1 MLRVAREI
9 YILVCIIKK
18 HTKYTKKGRNYTLKV
33 ALIYNEKKIDP
44 NDVINVFGIPTKE
57 HYSTKAVERVARALE
72 KGGHNV
78 KVIEGDIHIID
89 ELREFMP
96 KVMVGDKPGMVF
108 NMAYGIQGQS
118 RYTHVPAMMEM
129 LGIPYIGSGPEAHA
143 IVQDKV
149 MTKVVLQKYNISTP
163 GFWVF
168 YTPDDKFDDLIFPVI
183 VKPKLESTSMGMRVV
198 DNWSDL
204 RKAVKDQMEKYAQD
218 ILVEQFISGREF
230 AVGLLGNGSTLE
242 VLPIVE
248 IDLKG
253 DPNKIQTK
261 TDKAKTGGIDKMC
274 PANLSKEKT
283 KELKHL
289 AAEAFN
295 KLGLNDYTRV
305 DIRMDQDDNFYILE
319 LNSMASLGIEGSF
332 FHAAKTDGYT
342 YESLVNKILDIATV
356 RYFGSPISL
365 ETKYIEID
373 KSRPLRVH
381 TRTYLRGHLQS
392 LKESLEDYV
401 NLNTHV
407 FNIDNINELGTM
419 ISKRLRHL
427 GFSEQ
432 IHKQFDIGDFYYF
445 QNHSEEKNDILIVS
459 HLDTHY
465 GSHDLVIYHEDNERI
480 YGSGI
485 AESKGGLVVM
495 LGALHAIRFAKKLKD
510 VKCGIFL
517 TSDDSLGGRHSKKI
531 VEEYANKSKYVVGLK
546 SASIDGGIITS
557 CYGRYDYQ
565 IRFSSSGQ
573 STGNLHGIIPILGKK
588 ILAIEKL
595 SKSEENFHVR
605 TTSIISKGTYG
616 HAPDYAT
623 ITLVSSFKTI
633 QFGKELDAK
642 IRDIMKK
649 REEGMQLDVEIN
661 IIASRQPVEE
671 WKADKKFY
679 EQVERIAN
687 LLEIKIKQH
696 TQLMSSDISNIPS
709 ELPVLDGFGP
719 IGHQYR
725 STSEFIIHD
734 SIVERAVLLAS
745 VIYSCS
751 KVN

>member
-1 MLRVAREI
+1 M
-9 YILVCIIKK
+9 
-18 HTKYTKKGRNYTLKV
+18 KV

-44 NDVINVFGIPTKE
+44 NDVINVFGMPTKE

-96 KVMVGDKPGMVF
+96 KVIAGDKPGMVF
-108 NMAYGIQGQS
+108 NMAYGIQGQN

-149 MTKVVLQKYNISTP
+149 MTKVVLQKHHIPTP

-168 YTPDDKFDDLIFPVI
+168 HTPDDKFDDIIFPVI
-183 VKPKLESTSMGMRVV
+183 VKPKLESTSMGMQVV
-198 DNWSDL
+198 DNWDDL
-204 RKAVKDQMEKYAQD
+204 RAAVKDQMEKYTQD
-218 ILVEQFISGREF
+218 ILVEQFIPGREF
-230 AVGLLGNGSTLE
+230 AIGLLGNGSSLE

-248 IDLKG
+248 INLGG
-253 DPNKIQTK
+253 DPNKIQ
-261 TDKAKTGGIDKMC
+261 DKSDKLKQGGIDKIC
-274 PANLSKEKT
+274 PAPLSKEKT
-283 KELKHL
+283 EELKHL
-289 AAEAFN
+289 AVEAFN

-305 DIRMDQDDNFYILE
+305 DVRMDKDENFYILE
-319 LNSMASLGIEGSF
+319 LNSMASLGVGGSF
-332 FHAAKTDGYT
+332 YHAAKTAGYT
-342 YESLVNKILDIATV
+342 YESLVNKMLDVAAV
-356 RYFGSPISL
+356 RYFGTATQL
-365 ETKYIEID
+365 EVKEEKID
-373 KSRPLRVH
+373 ESKPLRVH

-392 LKESLEDYV
+392 LKETLEDYV

-407 FNIDNINELGTM
+407 FNTDNINELGTM

-427 GFSEQ
+427 GFTEQ
-432 IHKQFDIGDFYYF
+432 IHKQFDIGDFHYF
-445 QNHSEEKNDILIVS
+445 QNHSEERNDVLIIS

-465 GSHDLVIYHEDNERI
+465 GPRDLVTFHEDSERI

-495 LGALHAIRFAKKLKD
+495 LGALHALRYAKRLKN

-517 TSDDSLGGRHSKKI
+517 TSDDSLGGRHSKNL
-531 VEEYANKSKYVVGLK
+531 VEEYANKSKYIMGLK
-546 SASIDGGIITS
+546 SASIEGGIITS

-565 IRFSSSGQ
+565 IRFSSSGK
-573 STGNLHGIIPILGKK
+573 SSGNLHGIIPILGKK

-595 SKSEENFHVR
+595 SKSEEDFRIR
-605 TTSIISKGTYG
+605 TTSIVSKGTHG
-616 HAPDYAT
+616 HTPDYAT
-623 ITLVSSFKTI
+623 ITLVSSFKSI
-633 QFGKELDAK
+633 QRGKELDAK
-642 IRDIMKK
+642 IREIMKK
-649 REEGMQLDVEIN
+649 REEGMPKLDVEIN

-671 WKADKKFY
+671 WESDKKFY
-679 EQVERIAN
+679 EEVEKIAK
-687 LLEIKIKQH
+687 LLEVRIKPH
-696 TQLMSSDISNIPS
+696 TQLMSSDISNVPP
-709 ELPVLDGFGP
+709 ELPALDGFGP
-719 IGHQYR
+719 IGHKYR
-725 STSEFIIHD
+725 SSSEFIVHD

-745 VIYSCS
+745 LIYNCS